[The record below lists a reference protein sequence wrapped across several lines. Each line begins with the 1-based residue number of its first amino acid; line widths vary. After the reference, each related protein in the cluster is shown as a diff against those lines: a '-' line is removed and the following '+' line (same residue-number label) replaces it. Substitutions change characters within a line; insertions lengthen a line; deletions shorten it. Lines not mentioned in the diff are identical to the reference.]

1 MKKVFL
7 AILFFCIMQVLAGFG
22 ALICLE
28 AFDIPPIS
36 LIGSTIMAL
45 ATVISGVLTVFLCWN
60 VLKMI
65 QFSTAFNASDI
76 SWRWALKAI
85 AASAAAIFAGDLLSE
100 MLSLP
105 DVIIDQV
112 ISMAN
117 TYWGVAAITVIAP
130 VIEEI
135 LFREGICG
143 HLLRS
148 GYSPQK
154 AVWISAVL
162 FGLIHFNLAQIPFA
176 ILMGL
181 ILGVIYVRT
190 GNIVLTSIIHIL
202 NNSVSVIQVHVLGEE
217 VKDFSIVKWTGGNFV
232 AGICIIAGF
241 TLCYI
246 LLRKSLLP
254 DSKVER

>member
-1 MKKVFL
+1 
-7 AILFFCIMQVLAGFG
+7 
-22 ALICLE
+22 
-28 AFDIPPIS
+28 
-36 LIGSTIMAL
+36 
-45 ATVISGVLTVFLCWN
+45 
-60 VLKMI
+60 
-65 QFSTAFNASDI
+65 
-76 SWRWALKAI
+76 
-85 AASAAAIFAGDLLSE
+85 

-117 TYWGVAAITVIAP
+117 TYWGVAAIAVIAP

-202 NNSVSVIQVHVLGEE
+202 NNSVSVVQVHVLGEE